1 MEQKFETFQKE
12 NSEDLKEYFDYV
24 RASVKDGTY
33 FKDGIEWYFFRYVN
47 PFCERTIFSFAAIVA
62 CVIFYCLVT
71 MIEGTFPLVE
81 KEPIIVR
88 AIDQSQYFPNLI
100 PLKPHAKGPGSDKYD
115 PTITTVD
122 EAILKYLL
130 TVYIS
135 DREGYDYSKAET
147 EEVTNKFKRL
157 RNTSSDTEY
166 REFQL
171 YMSKDNP
178 DSPILNF
185 GEKVSKTIQV
195 NSVRFIKQEPTDLT
209 DKAKNFITA
218 KIPTDT
224 EIRFTSTVK
233 KVDDLGDVKLE
244 KQNYIAK
251 INFTFSGAVKDN
263 SKNKDESKRLNLYF
277 LVKNYKLYKVN

>member
-12 NSEDLKEYFDYV
+12 NSEDLKEHFDYV

-62 CVIFYCLVT
+62 CVIFYCLIT
-71 MIEGTFPLVE
+71 MIEGAFPLVE
-81 KEPIIVR
+81 KEPIIIR

-100 PLKPHAKGPGSDKYD
+100 PLKPHAKGIGSDKYD

-166 REFQL
+166 RDFQL

-195 NSVRFIKQEPTDLT
+195 NSVRFIKKEPTNLT

-233 KVDDLGDVKLE
+233 KVDDLGNVKLE

-251 INFTFSGAVKDN
+251 INFAFSGVVKDN
-263 SKNKDESKRLNLYF
+263 IKNKDESKRHNMDF